1 MSFFVQFSG
10 LFLGV
15 LSRTLLPYFRKL
27 KQGKIRK
34 FNKKYLYTAI
44 GSVIISVI
52 SVILLLPEYEIESGG
67 LHNSYEGIK
76 LFCSS
81 FAFGFAWNSI
91 LNESSNLSGGYYDK
105 KTKENS

>member
-1 MSFFVQFSG
+1 MSFLVQFLG

-27 KQGKIRK
+27 KQGKIKK

-44 GSVIISVI
+44 GSVIISFI
-52 SVILLLPEYEIESGG
+52 SVILLFPEYEIRSEGI
-67 LHNSYEGIK
+67 HNFYEGIRI
-76 LFCSS
+76 FCSS

-91 LNESSNLSGGYYDK
+91 LNETSKL
-105 KTKENS
+105 